1 MFPKENHSGALDLA
15 SSMWNFSSQA
25 EKGQG
30 DGGRGIM
37 VRMNEPDSGASWGI
51 VMTAREPGNL
61 VLANVTYHLGL
72 GAREAHVYLDDP
84 GDPAAETLAAQPGV
98 RLTLCD
104 ADHWQRFARR
114 RPEGQ
119 NRRQGLNATDA
130 YRRAGVDWLIHL
142 DADEFL
148 RPMPGR
154 GAGPDAGNTD
164 GMLAE
169 LAAFPRGFGYVAVPP
184 AERVM
189 PRGAA
194 QAGLFDGVFRRPARV
209 PSRLYRALYGG
220 AADLLDGGMSS
231 HTSGKAFTPTG
242 FDYQIRIHRPRGAG
256 ADRLSAHSAHRA
268 HAVELLHFDGLTPL
282 HWLVKLL
289 RYGEHAVEVQAGMN
303 GPHRMRQVADLLDAG
318 DIAAARALHDRVQ
331 VLAPDRVARLAAL
344 GLCETAPFDPSPII
358 ARVLGEMPDLSAK
371 GFDADLRRAHE
382 NSPNP
387 RLADLI
393 ARWPG

>member
-30 DGGRGIM
+30 GGGRGIM
-37 VRMNEPDSGASWGI
+37 VRMNEPDSGPSWGI

-61 VLANVTYHLGL
+61 VLANVAYHLGL

-84 GDPAAETLAAQPGV
+84 GDPAAETLAALSDV

-104 ADHWQRFARR
+104 ADHWQRLARR

-130 YRRAGVDWLIHL
+130 YRR
-142 DADEFL
+142 
-148 RPMPGR
+148 
-154 GAGPDAGNTD
+154 
-164 GMLAE
+164 
-169 LAAFPRGFGYVAVPP
+169 
-184 AERVM
+184 
-189 PRGAA
+189 
-194 QAGLFDGVFRRPARV
+194 
-209 PSRLYRALYGG
+209 

-331 VLAPDRVARLAAL
+331 VLTPDRVARLAAL
-344 GLCETAPFDPSPII
+344 GLCETAPFDLSPII
-358 ARVLGEMPDLSAK
+358 ARVLGEMPDLSARA
-371 GFDADLRRAHE
+371 FDADLRRAHE

>member
-1 MFPKENHSGALDLA
+1 MLVMEPFVAGR
-15 SSMWNFSSQA
+15 
-25 EKGQG
+25 KGQG
-30 DGGRGIM
+30 DDGNGIM
-37 VRMNEPDSGASWGI
+37 AGMSAPSWGI

-61 VLANVTYHLGL
+61 VLANVAYHLGL
-72 GAREAHVYLDDP
+72 GADEAHVYLDDP
-84 GDPAAETLAAQPGV
+84 NDPAAETLAALSGV

-104 ADHWQRFARR
+104 ADHWQRLTRR

-130 YRRAGVDWLIHL
+130 YRRAGVDWLVHL

-148 RPMPGR
+148 RPAPGLDQ
-154 GAGPDAGNTD
+154 GDTAA
-164 GMLAE
+164 MLAE
-169 LAAFPRGFGYVAVPP
+169 LAAFPRGFGYVSVPP

-189 PRGAA
+189 PSGMV
-194 QAGLFDGVFRRPARV
+194 QAGLFEGVFRRPARV
-209 PSRLYRALYGG
+209 PPRLHRAFYGE
-220 AADLLDGGMSS
+220 ASDFLDGGMSS

-242 FDYQIRIHRPRGAG
+242 FDYQIRIHRPRGTG
-256 ADRLSAHSAHRA
+256 TDRLPAHSAHKA

-289 RYGEHAVEVQAGMN
+289 RYGEHTAEVQAGMN
-303 GPHRMRQVADLLDAG
+303 GPHRLRQVVELLDAP

-331 VLAPDRVARLAAL
+331 VLAPEQMARLAAL
-344 GLCETAPFDPSPII
+344 GLCDRSPFDPVPTITR
-358 ARVLGEMPDLSAK
+358 ALGAVPELSAK
-371 GFDADLRRAHE
+371 AFDTELCLLHE

-387 RLADLI
+387 RLVELV